1 MALILNQKVSFTI
14 ELIPVNLS
22 VHRKWFTNVV
32 DQNSLVK
39 LRSGSR
45 QTAVRHRWRNV
56 NYRFRNF
63 SSRFLRSRVQRAVQV
78 VEEKSAPWGKLQFL
92 PARKHMMSRVDI
104 VYSWSKVR
112 PGGSPGL
119 SREFAIARHERG
131 EKRSSPAST
140 SCDQPIQKLPP
151 LTTLISEQTTCW

>member
-1 MALILNQKVSFTI
+1 MLLFIIMYYLLNCVVNGIDTEPKMCLLQLNQFLWVC
-14 ELIPVNLS
+14 LS
-22 VHRKWFTNVV
+22 IGNGLQNVV

-112 PGGSPGL
+112 PGGSPGR

-140 SCDQPIQKLPP
+140 SCD
-151 LTTLISEQTTCW
+151 